1 MLFTLGPWGQHMGAG
16 RDTLEQQVHHLLWG
30 SSLHPVTMA
39 SACPLSSLAPKG
51 FLFLLDSLS

>member
-1 MLFTLGPWGQHMGAG
+1 MGAG